1 MKLNG
6 CSAYNWL
13 LLIIICLVALFF
25 IDIIVFHISITLGY
39 ANAYILY
46 AQLVSLQINVLYLRS
61 DWESVGTNLSVVV
74 SPLIAVY
81 SVWNLDLVK
90 SLLPN
95 MCLGSNIDSMLAI
108 MFQYFIAVYGLVLI
122 ITVYVLVE
130 LHARNVRLVVWLW
143 RPFGMC
149 FSRFQRQLNA
159 QTSLIDAFA
168 TFLLLSYSKFVFTSI
183 MLLSYANLFDRS
195 GKIVG
200 RVLLYDGTIDYFGT
214 EHLPLAVVAIIV
226 LIIFVLLPPLAMIS
240 SMFRGVSLTVDY
252 IIQL

>member
-46 AQLVSLQINVLYLRS
+46 AQLVSLQINVLYLQS

-74 SPLIAVY
+74 KPLIAVY
-81 SVWNLDLVK
+81 NVWNLDLAK
-90 SLLPN
+90 GLLPS
-95 MCLGSNIDSMLAI
+95 MCIGPNVNSMLAI
-108 MFQYFIAVYGLVLI
+108 AFQYFIAIYGLVLI

-149 FSRFQRQLNA
+149 FSRFRRQLNA
-159 QTSLIDAFA
+159 KASIIDAFA
-168 TFLLLSYSKFVFTSI
+168 TFLLLSYSKFALTSI
-183 MLLSYANLFDRS
+183 MLLTPTELFNRTGS
-195 GKIVG
+195 VVG
-200 RVLLYDGTIDYFGT
+200 LVLLYDGTVDYFGT
-214 EHLPLAVVAIIV
+214 KHLPLAVVAIIV